1 MIRFLIRVAV
11 YFASAFIGLWVADL
25 LLSGLSIAVSSY
37 FTVAI
42 IFALIQA
49 IISPLVFKM
58 TAKNANAFIGGV
70 GLLSVFVSLLITNI
84 LLSGITVTGFSTWIL
99 ASLIIWLVTAI
110 AAFILPFI
118 VAKNVVEE
126 RRN

>member
-11 YFASAFIGLWVADL
+11 YFVSAFIGLVAADL
-25 LLSGLSIAVSSY
+25 LLSGLSIEVSSY

-84 LLSGITVTGFSTWIL
+84 LLSGITVSGFSTWIL

>member
-11 YFASAFIGLWVADL
+11 YFVSAFIGLVAADL
-25 LLSGLSIAVSSY
+25 LLSGLSIEVSSY

-84 LLSGITVTGFSTWIL
+84 LLSGITVSGFSTWIL

-118 VAKNVVEE
+118 FAKNVVEE